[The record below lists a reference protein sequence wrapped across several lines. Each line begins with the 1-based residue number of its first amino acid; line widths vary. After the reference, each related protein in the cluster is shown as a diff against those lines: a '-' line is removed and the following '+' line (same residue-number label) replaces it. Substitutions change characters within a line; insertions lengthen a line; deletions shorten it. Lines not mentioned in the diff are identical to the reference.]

1 MQVSQLTDMLD
12 MSGAGALKV
21 TFHHCNSGAERS
33 LTGRYVLFLSQ
44 LTKYV
49 MFGLFPKDFDQN
61 HPVRLLRIHKKHLK

>member
-33 LTGRYVLFLSQ
+33 LTGRLDMHETFVKIIDNLRFLLLF
-44 LTKYV
+44 K
-49 MFGLFPKDFDQN
+49 
-61 HPVRLLRIHKKHLK
+61 